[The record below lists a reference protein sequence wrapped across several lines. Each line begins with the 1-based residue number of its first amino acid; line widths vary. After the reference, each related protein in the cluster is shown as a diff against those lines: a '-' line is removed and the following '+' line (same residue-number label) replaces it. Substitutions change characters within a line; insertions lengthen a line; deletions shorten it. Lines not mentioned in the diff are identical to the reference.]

1 MDREERI
8 NDFLK
13 DFFGKYYDDNKI
25 LFDNLKNIYS
35 LISFLNNNLKRL
47 EIDEP
52 DFRKTTKATFI
63 ERKKLIDDFYKSIS
77 VSFSFEDII
86 KNGTLEIMKTNM
98 LCEAGN
104 FELTYGNN
112 CYEKGHK
119 VINVY
124 NNGLITDSIIW
135 IHEISHYRNQPDKK
149 RGQVNDLLTELL
161 AFTEEFIY
169 VDYLEEQGYK
179 KESYAFKVSEYKNL
193 CYFLEVAYYSVR
205 IYLLYFLLGEVS
217 EENYKTL
224 YGEVDSYDTS
234 IDVFENLRKKDQ
246 DGIFITLYYSIGI
259 MAIYNYQRYK
269 EDNGYM
275 ENLNKLNT
283 IINTDVSLED
293 ALKIMD
299 IKLDMDSLNK
309 ILNSINSFRST
320 LINEERKIILKR

>member
-13 DFFGKYYDDNKI
+13 DFFDKYYDDNKI

-52 DFRKTTKATFI
+52 DFRKTAEATFI
-63 ERKKLIDDFYKSIS
+63 ERKKLIDDFYKSIG

-86 KNGTLEIMKTNM
+86 KNGTLEIIKTNM

-217 EENYKTL
+217 EEYYKTL

-293 ALKIMD
+293 ALKIID

-320 LINEERKIILKR
+320 LINDERKIILKR